1 MLRLG
6 LKSIPIESVA
16 RISWEHITLLKGLP
30 IWFNKI
36 YEEEVEKM
44 ESQFRKKTTQEIFQ
58 ECDLLPDLL
67 RFQFSGGAEDFG
79 IMENKKRIF
88 YSE

>member
-1 MLRLG
+1 
-6 LKSIPIESVA
+6 
-16 RISWEHITLLKGLP
+16 
-30 IWFNKI
+30 
-36 YEEEVEKM
+36 M

-79 IMENKKRIF
+79 IMENQKRIF